1 MRMKRAQWN
10 ISEHVAP
17 LTAFPILCS
26 VEHDTVPP
34 PTPPFDGAHHPP
46 PIRITS
52 LGTSSG
58 AGRCGARPLF
68 RFSLVL
74 FVVVEVGRVSGGL
87 DLGDEGGGQRA
98 LLERREVDL
107 AEKGMAQDVARSLFE
122 RA

>member
-1 MRMKRAQWN
+1 M
-10 ISEHVAP
+10 
-17 LTAFPILCS
+17 
-26 VEHDTVPP
+26 
-34 PTPPFDGAHHPP
+34 
-46 PIRITS
+46 
-52 LGTSSG
+52 
-58 AGRCGARPLF
+58 ARPLF